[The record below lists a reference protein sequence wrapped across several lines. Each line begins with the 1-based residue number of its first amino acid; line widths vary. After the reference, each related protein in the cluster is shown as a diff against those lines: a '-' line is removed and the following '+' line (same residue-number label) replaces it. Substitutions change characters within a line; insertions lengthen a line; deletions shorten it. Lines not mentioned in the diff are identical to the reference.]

1 MYWGKLSFGSEE
13 VTKIDAI
20 KSVIS
25 ANQENGLI
33 THIYITDYKHFWV
46 GKCENVYQQIA
57 DHEKTLAFY
66 DNKDVSMWFKISDF
80 DLLSNDFSE
89 TLTYLRA
96 LYVNN
101 EYSQNSYDYI
111 SPYIRGA
118 DFPLIVQDRSQENF
132 FHTGRILKDNE
143 LIVSGQHK
151 GTFVVKP
158 NTFNCLTTEIQQ
170 KLLRTESNLGKV
182 SFEKTNKADILFTSY
197 QEIIESVV
205 GRSLSGVLDREFRDC
220 FFFDLKLSR
229 ITDQKSKDC
238 VPLKDALDKVKLSH
252 LVSLYTDIDSFGNIS
267 KEHIRLKYPELL
279 DFFLEDLIP
288 IHQKINELR
297 LKDQLSLKDALEIR
311 NIILGIGCPGLLN
324 KLTDLLIL
332 KSLFGIVA

>member
-1 MYWGKLSFGSEE
+1 M
-13 VTKIDAI
+13 
-20 KSVIS
+20 
-25 ANQENGLI
+25 
-33 THIYITDYKHFWV
+33 
-46 GKCENVYQQIA
+46 
-57 DHEKTLAFY
+57 
-66 DNKDVSMWFKISDF
+66 
-80 DLLSNDFSE
+80 
-89 TLTYLRA
+89 
-96 LYVNN
+96 
-101 EYSQNSYDYI
+101 
-111 SPYIRGA
+111 
-118 DFPLIVQDRSQENF
+118 IVQDRSQENF

-238 VPLKDALDKVKLSH
+238 VP
-252 LVSLYTDIDSFGNIS
+252 
-267 KEHIRLKYPELL
+267 
-279 DFFLEDLIP
+279 
-288 IHQKINELR
+288 
-297 LKDQLSLKDALEIR
+297 
-311 NIILGIGCPGLLN
+311 
-324 KLTDLLIL
+324 
-332 KSLFGIVA
+332 